1 VENFM
6 STTGYDVD
14 VAIIGYGPSGVA
26 AANALGTLGVT
37 ARAFERDR
45 DIYPRA
51 RAVTIS
57 DWTMRLLQSVG
68 LAERAKVD
76 MDPTVALRWQT
87 YDGSQLMYL
96 PFPPGEMG
104 HATSYAIYQPYL
116 EQTLREGAD
125 RFGDKIQVSYGV
137 EVIDVDQ
144 DDSGVTVTS
153 KDLDTGEVSVTRARY
168 ALACDG
174 GSSRTREQLGIPLVG
189 DTLDVRWVV
198 IDAKVKRWWPN
209 RHILT
214 FWSDKQR
221 PVVDIALARDNHRW
235 EIPLNPGETDADFD
249 THDKLW
255 PLLEAMGVSRDDVEI
270 YQHAFYSHHI
280 RAAQRWQEGRVFL
293 VGDAGHLMP
302 PWAGAGMQSGIR
314 DAFNLAWKLAAV
326 VSGKLPATIL
336 GTYELER
343 RPNVEFYTGVA
354 IQLGRIIK
362 QELSEEELAAVT
374 AEPDPDAEP
383 ELPPLLWPPTYPA
396 GWFTGEVAP
405 DSAVGKI
412 IPQPRAANV
421 HGEIALLDDFLGH
434 NFVLIGANVDP
445 ASLLSPGE
453 RAGWDRIGARYVA
466 LRPVDAGSEASTD
479 LIDIDGSLLDWM
491 HRHDARVIAVR
502 PDKFV
507 AAADSSGIA
516 APTI

>member
-1 VENFM
+1 MNPTE
-6 STTGYDVD
+6 YDID

-26 AANALGTLGVT
+26 AANALGALGVT
-37 ARAFERDR
+37 ARVFERDR

-57 DWTMRLLQSVG
+57 DWTMRLFQSVG
-68 LAERAKVD
+68 LAERAKAD
-76 MDPTVALRWQT
+76 MDPTLALRWQT
-87 YDGSQLMYL
+87 YDGQQLLYL
-96 PFPPGEMG
+96 PFPKGEMG

-116 EQTLREGAD
+116 EQTLREGAK
-125 RFGDKIQVSYGV
+125 RFGDQV
-137 EVIDVDQ
+137 EVRYGSEVTDVAQ
-144 DDSGVTVTS
+144 DGSGVTVTS
-153 KDLDTGEVSVTRARY
+153 TDLVTGQVSTTRARY

-174 GSSRTREQLGIPLVG
+174 GSSRTREQLGIPLLG
-189 DTLDVRWVV
+189 DTLDVRWVI

-249 THDKLW
+249 SHDKLW
-255 PLLEAMGVSRDDVEI
+255 PLLEAMGVSHDDVDI

-280 RAAQRWQEGRVFL
+280 RSAQRWQEGRVFL

-326 VSGKLPATIL
+326 VSGKLPETVL
-336 GTYELER
+336 GTYEPER

-354 IQLGRIIK
+354 IQLGQIIK
-362 QELSEEELAAVT
+362 QELPEEELAALT
-374 AEPDPDAEP
+374 AEPDPDAAP
-383 ELPPLLWPPTYPA
+383 ELPPLLWPPAYPS
-396 GWFTGEVAP
+396 GWFTGDVTPEG
-405 DSAVGKI
+405 AVGKI
-412 IPQPRAANV
+412 VPQPRAANV

-434 NFVLIGANVDP
+434 DFVLIGAQIDP
-445 ASLLSPGE
+445 ASVLSEDE
-453 RAGWDRIGARYVA
+453 RAGWDRLGARYVA
-466 LRPVDAGSEASTD
+466 LRPADAASEAPTD
-479 LIDIDGSLLDWM
+479 IIDIDGSLLEWM
-491 HRHDARVIAVR
+491 NRHGARVITVR

-507 AAADSSGIA
+507 AAADSSGLA
-516 APTI
+516 VPTI